1 MRGMRL
7 ALPAVLAVVALAAV
21 GCGGGSDSGTT
32 ETTTTEATATYTNA
46 TETTTEATAG
56 TKLIGTVGS
65 ADNADAFEISLTTE
79 DGTAVTTLTPGDYTL
94 EINDLSTIHNFHLT
108 GPGVDEKSEVDTME
122 DENYD
127 ITLEDGTY
135 NYVCDPH
142 ASQMSGSF
150 TVSG

>member
-32 ETTTTEATATYTNA
+32 ETTTTEATTTDTNA

-108 GPGVDEKSEVDTME
+108 GPGVDVKSEVDTTE

-127 ITLEDGTY
+127 ITLEAGTY

-142 ASQMSGSF
+142 ASQMNGSF

>member
-1 MRGMRL
+1 
-7 ALPAVLAVVALAAV
+7 
-21 GCGGGSDSGTT
+21 
-32 ETTTTEATATYTNA
+32 
-46 TETTTEATAG
+46 
-56 TKLIGTVGS
+56 
-65 ADNADAFEISLTTE
+65 
-79 DGTAVTTLTPGDYTL
+79 
-94 EINDLSTIHNFHLT
+94 
-108 GPGVDEKSEVDTME
+108 ME